1 MIKEWI
7 DSYKPKNV
15 QQTEQALR
23 EIMQEIALSGL
34 QRADFINHAAFYG
47 GTALRIFHGLNRFSE
62 DLDFSLLKKEP
73 DFEFG
78 PYFDAIIAEF
88 ASVGIKV
95 SLTQKMK
102 SAISHVDSA
111 FLRSDTSWNEL
122 VFENTIPQINLSF
135 KPIIKIK
142 LEIDTH
148 PPLGFRTENLLLTK
162 PFSFYVN
169 CFTLPDLFAGKMHA
183 LLFRKWK
190 NRVKGRDWYDLEWYL
205 KKGVEVNLFHFYQ
218 RASESND
225 WEGDAM
231 SKEQLI
237 DLLKQRIASVNFENI
252 KEDIVRFIPN
262 PEVLNIW
269 SAAYF
274 STLAERIK
282 VSP

>member
-34 QRADFINHAAFYG
+34 QRADFFNHAAFYG

-205 KKGVEVNLFHFYQ
+205 KKGVEVNLVHFFQ

-225 WEGDAM
+225 WEGDAI

-237 DLLKQRIASVNFENI
+237 DLLKQKIASVNFENI

>member
-34 QRADFINHAAFYG
+34 QRADFFNHAAFYG

-169 CFTLPDLFAGKMHA
+169 CFTLPDLFAGKMHV
-183 LLFRKWK
+183 LLFRKWN

-205 KKGVEVNLFHFYQ
+205 KKGVEVNLVHFCQ

-225 WEGDAM
+225 WEGDAI

-237 DLLKQRIASVNFENI
+237 DLLKQKIASVNFDNI

-269 SAAYF
+269 SAGYF
-274 STLAERIK
+274 STLADRIK
-282 VSP
+282 TSP

>member
-1 MIKEWI
+1 
-7 DSYKPKNV
+7 
-15 QQTEQALR
+15 
-23 EIMQEIALSGL
+23 
-34 QRADFINHAAFYG
+34 
-47 GTALRIFHGLNRFSE
+47 
-62 DLDFSLLKKEP
+62 
-73 DFEFG
+73 
-78 PYFDAIIAEF
+78 
-88 ASVGIKV
+88 
-95 SLTQKMK
+95 
-102 SAISHVDSA
+102 
-111 FLRSDTSWNEL
+111 
-122 VFENTIPQINLSF
+122 
-135 KPIIKIK
+135 
-142 LEIDTH
+142 
-148 PPLGFRTENLLLTK
+148 
-162 PFSFYVN
+162 
-169 CFTLPDLFAGKMHA
+169 LFAGKMHA

>member
-1 MIKEWI
+1 
-7 DSYKPKNV
+7 
-15 QQTEQALR
+15 
-23 EIMQEIALSGL
+23 
-34 QRADFINHAAFYG
+34 
-47 GTALRIFHGLNRFSE
+47 
-62 DLDFSLLKKEP
+62 
-73 DFEFG
+73 
-78 PYFDAIIAEF
+78 
-88 ASVGIKV
+88 
-95 SLTQKMK
+95 
-102 SAISHVDSA
+102 
-111 FLRSDTSWNEL
+111 LRSDTSWNEF

-169 CFTLPDLFAGKMHA
+169 CFTLPDLFAGKMHV
-183 LLFRKWK
+183 LLFRKWN

-205 KKGVEVNLFHFYQ
+205 KKGVEVNLVHFCQ

-225 WEGDAM
+225 WEGDAI

-237 DLLKQRIASVNFENI
+237 DLLKQKIASVNFDNI

-269 SAAYF
+269 SAGYF
-274 STLAERIK
+274 STLADRIK
-282 VSP
+282 TSP